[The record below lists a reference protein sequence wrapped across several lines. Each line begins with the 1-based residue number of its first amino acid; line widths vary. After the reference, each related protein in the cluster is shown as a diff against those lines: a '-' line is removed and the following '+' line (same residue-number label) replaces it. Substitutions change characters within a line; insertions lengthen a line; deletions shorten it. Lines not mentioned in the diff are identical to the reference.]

1 MELQPQPL
9 AAIEMIANE
18 PIRVVQGR
26 KAVCDGGTLPI
37 MVFGVAALLNIQCL

>member
-18 PIRVVQGR
+18 PIRVVEGR
-26 KAVCDGGTLPI
+26 KAVCDGG
-37 MVFGVAALLNIQCL
+37 ALQFVPF